1 MGHSIAR
8 AIHVLSLTLGLKQS
22 DVRKNNV
29 IPLGICTDCWQI
41 WLNYTVGACHCLHQ
55 ALNCLALILVKCGA
69 TVAETPEL
77 ARKTRRDVAVINF
90 VSAH

>member
-1 MGHSIAR
+1 
-8 AIHVLSLTLGLKQS
+8 
-22 DVRKNNV
+22 
-29 IPLGICTDCWQI
+29 
-41 WLNYTVGACHCLHQ
+41 
-55 ALNCLALILVKCGA
+55 VKCGA